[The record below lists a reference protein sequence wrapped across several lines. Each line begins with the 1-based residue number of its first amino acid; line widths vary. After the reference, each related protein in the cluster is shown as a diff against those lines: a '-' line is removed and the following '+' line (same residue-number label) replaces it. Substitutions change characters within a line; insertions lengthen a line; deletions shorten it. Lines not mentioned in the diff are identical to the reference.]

1 MHSKYNIKLKTL
13 GPRAAHLV
21 TTLYEEN
28 KPVFRLSDIR
38 RILNLDD
45 TMARNFARQ
54 LTGRKILTRLKPGL
68 FILIPFELGNAREYA
83 GNPLIVAREL
93 VNGGDYYLS
102 HGTAMEIHGMVT
114 QPQLVVHITTLQKRR
129 PIHIMGTEF
138 RFILC
143 KKGSFFG
150 LANHWVDKQEK
161 VTISDLERTIVDG
174 LRQPEYCGGITE
186 VAKGIWMRRE
196 AIRTDSLIEYALRIN
211 TGAVIRR
218 LGYILELYGIGTQ
231 EGRKILLDHITN
243 TYMKLDP
250 ILPAEGKFIRKWR
263 LQLNVTPDEL
273 LTVAKT

>member
-1 MHSKYNIKLKTL
+1 MRLKYNNKLKTL
-13 GPRAAHLV
+13 GPQAAHLV

-45 TMARNFARQ
+45 TPARNFARQ
-54 LTGRKILTRLKPGL
+54 LIGRRILTRLKPGL
-68 FILIPFELGNAREYA
+68 FILIPFELGNTGEYT

-114 QPQLVVHITTLQKRR
+114 QPQFVVHITTPQKRR

-143 KKGSFFG
+143 KRESFFG

-161 VTISDLERTIVDG
+161 VMLSDLERTIVDG

-196 AIRTDSLIEYALRIN
+196 AIRTGSLIEYAIRIN
-211 TGAVIRR
+211 IGAVIRR

-231 EGRKILLDHITN
+231 EDRKILLDHITN
-243 TYMKLDP
+243 TYMRLDP

-273 LTVAKT
+273 LIAAKA

>member
-1 MHSKYNIKLKTL
+1 MHLIHNNKLKTL
-13 GPRAAHLV
+13 GPQAAHLV

-45 TMARNFARQ
+45 TTARNFARQ

-68 FILIPFELGNAREYA
+68 FILIPFELGNAMEYA
-83 GNPLIVAREL
+83 GNPLVVAREL

-129 PIHIMGTEF
+129 PIHIMGVEF

-143 KKGSFFG
+143 KKELFFG

-196 AIRTDSLIEYALRIN
+196 AIRTSSLIEYAIRIN

-218 LGYILELYGIGTQ
+218 LGYILELYSIGPQ
-231 EGRKILLDHITN
+231 EDRKILLDHITN
-243 TYMKLDP
+243 TYMRLDP
-250 ILPAEGKFIRKWR
+250 ILPVEGKFIRKWR

>member
-1 MHSKYNIKLKTL
+1 MRLKYNNKLKTL
-13 GPRAAHLV
+13 GPQAAHLV

-45 TMARNFARQ
+45 TPARNFARQ
-54 LTGRKILTRLKPGL
+54 LIGRRILTRLKPGL
-68 FILIPFELGNAREYA
+68 FILIPFELGNTGEYA

-114 QPQLVVHITTLQKRR
+114 QPQFVVHITTPQKRR

-143 KKGSFFG
+143 KRESFFG

-161 VTISDLERTIVDG
+161 VMLSDLERTIVDG

-196 AIRTDSLIEYALRIN
+196 AIRTGSLIEYAIRIN

-231 EGRKILLDHITN
+231 EDRKILLDHITN
-243 TYMKLDP
+243 TYMRLDP

-273 LTVAKT
+273 LIVAKA